1 VESEGSECNAGGPFD
16 KGDRPERLAWAAR
29 SVYKMLRSFLLPGL
43 TAPMSNGPTLEIA
56 SLPTRHPPIGRALQ
70 HTYGPPLI
78 VRLRIDPTPQP
89 PAMMCREVEINWL
102 RRPGREPEQSLRRQV
117 GWSGLDAEVA
127 RVCEQL
133 PYTKNAHELTSE
145 AAVGMAALLIHDL
158 EGGALQTVL
167 QIGSGGDYLLKIQAS
182 SVPIQLE
189 VSGILEDETGGASRS
204 RLTEKAA
211 QVLTHARVG
220 FASVTTFSHGSSKVV
235 HSYLHFTK
243 DRKKTS
249 GGRPNKPRR
258 KRKKK

>member
-1 VESEGSECNAGGPFD
+1 
-16 KGDRPERLAWAAR
+16 
-29 SVYKMLRSFLLPGL
+29 
-43 TAPMSNGPTLEIA
+43 
-56 SLPTRHPPIGRALQ
+56 
-70 HTYGPPLI
+70 
-78 VRLRIDPTPQP
+78 
-89 PAMMCREVEINWL
+89 MMCREVEIHWL
-102 RRPGREPEQSLRRQV
+102 KRPGNDPEQSLCRQV
-117 GWSGLDAEVA
+117 GWSKLDAEVA

-158 EGGALQTVL
+158 EDGVLQTVL
-167 QIGSGGDYLLKIQAS
+167 QIGSGGDYFVQIPQSNA
-182 SVPIQLE
+182 PIQLE

-220 FASVTTFSHGSSKVV
+220 FASVTTFSHGSAKVV

-243 DRKKTS
+243 DRKK
-249 GGRPNKPRR
+249 GGRSNKPRP